1 MKPAQV
7 FIGWGRLVPRVPFS
21 SDALGMP
28 WENVG
33 VYCFFGKLR
42 ERACFDSRETLAE
55 MGEFV
60 LKIAQIAF
68 LLLIPSICGRK
79 CSQENSSREFP
90 LICFQFTA
98 FTKCSTLVLTSC
110 KENRCFGVKKLIRM
124 ALNPDPSHH
133 FPCPSHT
140 FPPLFPWRPIGCAR
154 PDRCSFTL
162 SMS

>member
-33 VYCFFGKLR
+33 VYCFFGKMR
-42 ERACFDSRETLAE
+42 ERARFHHRETLAE
-55 MGEFV
+55 MGEFM
-60 LKIAQIAF
+60 LKIAQVA
-68 LLLIPSICGRK
+68 LLSLTSSICGRK
-79 CSQENSSREFP
+79 CSQGNSSREFP

-98 FTKCSTLVLTSC
+98 STKCSTLVLNSC
-110 KENRCFGVKKLIRM
+110 KENRCFSAEKLIRM
-124 ALNPDPSHH
+124 ALNLDPSHH
-133 FPCPSHT
+133 FPCASHT
-140 FPPLFPWRPIGCAR
+140 FPPPSPCCPIGCAR